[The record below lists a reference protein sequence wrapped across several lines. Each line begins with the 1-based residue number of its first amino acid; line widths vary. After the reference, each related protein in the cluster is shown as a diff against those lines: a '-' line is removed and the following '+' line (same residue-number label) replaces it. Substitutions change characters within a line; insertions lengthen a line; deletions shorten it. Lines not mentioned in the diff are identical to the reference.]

1 MLRLTPWDFATSAAE
16 APGTSDSLTIS
27 SFSVRER
34 HRCSVLSAIGCPSEL
49 DRHAREDL
57 AAERVVHLR
66 IRVAV
71 SEGRAHH
78 AGRVADRRRLIRQIF
93 STYAQRVFLLHI
105 PRTTK

>member
-78 AGRVADRRRLIRQIF
+78 AGRVADRRGLVLTVVFTRPPAGLF
-93 STYAQRVFLLHI
+93 S
-105 PRTTK
+105 PR